1 MRSWRQTCA
10 DCHYF
15 VREVRAVQPQIITL
29 EVPPAD
35 RAKAK
40 RNDYSWLRDHY
51 ALCCNRK
58 VWDEGHAFDPS
69 QRHAVVS
76 QINRRGKCFFWRFQ
90 PGMMQPAALELQKS
104 ETEAADKY
112 CARHL
117 TFYGLVIGALA
128 LIANAWVRI
137 AEHRHWWPFE

>member
-1 MRSWRQTCA
+1 MWSWRQTCA

-15 VREVRAVQPQIITL
+15 VREVRTVQLQVITL
-29 EVPPAD
+29 EVSQAD

-40 RNDYSWLRDHY
+40 CNDYSWLRDHY

-69 QRHAVVS
+69 QRHAGVS
-76 QINRRGKCFFWRFQ
+76 QINRRDKCFFWYFQ
-90 PGMMQPAALELQKS
+90 PGMMLPAALELQKS
-104 ETEAADKY
+104 ETEVADKD
-112 CARHL
+112 RVRRL